1 MFILS
6 SGSVSRRSSSIPTPP
21 VAIGMKIFHIASRT
35 DSLSVFELVN
45 TIFPE
50 YLLKNPVCLIDLVI
64 ASKYTIPEV
73 LQSM

>member
-35 DSLSVFELVN
+35 DTVSVFEFLN

-50 YLLKNPVCLIDLVI
+50 D
-64 ASKYTIPEV
+64 
-73 LQSM
+73 